1 MRVAFSVR
9 EGLAS
14 LVRAPEQRL
23 RPLDGLRALAI
34 LWVIAFHSGV
44 DSVGVLPPGEYV
56 RLLFAR
62 WMLPIW
68 RGAFGVDVFFV
79 LSGFLIAGLLIDE
92 RARTGKV
99 ALKRF
104 WWRRWLRLFP
114 ALFVAL
120 LADLATLE
128 IHRDTA
134 WAVLLYVGNFVPV
147 ARAAM
152 PWTWSL
158 AIEEQFYLVC
168 PGLLAVLDGAQ
179 AKSRPWAIGALAAA
193 LAALGGYLAHAQGY
207 FPFDVEIVPNRL
219 ASRWEAAFDA
229 LYTKPWMRA
238 GPLLAG
244 VAAATV
250 YRLPTAMRRLGEARV
265 AGAAGLLVA
274 ILAGAGSTH
283 WQLVAFS
290 SRAIGLVYMG
300 TFRTVFGASVAYLL
314 LFALSS
320 HPLGR
325 LVGRVL
331 SWRGFWPVAQ
341 LSYSAYLL
349 NPVVALGLRGYL
361 GPSIFA
367 GRWSVPSLFLVDTLG
382 TFVAALF
389 VFVLVERP
397 FMQLRPKAH

>member
-1 MRVAFSVR
+1 MRAAFSVR

-14 LVRAPEQRL
+14 LVRPPEGRL

-56 RLLFAR
+56 RLLFSR
-62 WMLPIW
+62 WMLPVW

-99 ALKRF
+99 ALARF

-120 LADLATLE
+120 SADLATLE

-168 PGLLAVLDGAQ
+168 PGLLAVLDGARPTI
-179 AKSRPWAIGALAAA
+179 RPWAIGALAAL
-193 LAALGGYLAHAQGY
+193 LAVLGGYVAHARGY

-250 YRLPTAMRRLGEARV
+250 YRLPNAMRRLGEARV
-265 AGAAGLLVA
+265 AGAVGLLVA
-274 ILAGAGSTH
+274 LALGCASTH

-290 SRAIGLVYMG
+290 SRAVGLVYMA

-325 LVGRVL
+325 IVGRAL

-382 TFVAALF
+382 TFVAALL

>member
-1 MRVAFSVR
+1 MR
-9 EGLAS
+9 EGFSS
-14 LVRAPEQRL
+14 LVRAPEGRL

-56 RLLFAR
+56 RLLFSR
-62 WMLPIW
+62 WMLPLW

-92 RARTGKV
+92 RARHGKV
-99 ALKRF
+99 TLARF

-120 LADLATLE
+120 LADLATVEL
-128 IHRDTA
+128 HRDTA

-158 AIEEQFYLVC
+158 AIEEQFYLAC
-168 PGLLAVLDGAQ
+168 PALLALLERAPPRT
-179 AKSRPWAIGALAAA
+179 RPWAIGAIAIA
-193 LAALGGYLAHAQGY
+193 LAFVGGYLAHTQGY

-219 ASRWEAAFDA
+219 AARWESAFDA
-229 LYTKPWMRA
+229 LYTKPWMRS

-244 VAAATV
+244 VAAAMI
-250 YRLPTAMRRLGEARV
+250 YRIPNAMRRLGEARV
-265 AGAAGLLVA
+265 AGALGLVVA
-274 ILAGAGSTH
+274 LALGTASTH
-283 WQLVAFS
+283 WQLVALS
-290 SRAIGLVYMG
+290 SRVVGLAYMA
-300 TFRTVFGASVAYLL
+300 TFRTIFGASIAYVL
-314 LFALSS
+314 LFALST
-320 HPLGR
+320 HP
-325 LVGRVL
+325 VGRVIGRGL
-331 SWRGFWPVAQ
+331 SWRGFWPIAQ

-367 GRWSVPSLFLVDTLG
+367 GRWSVLSLYAVDSLA
-382 TFVAALF
+382 TFAAALV